1 MVFWFWCSAQEQF
14 PTFPTNSFLNLIYER
29 RLCLVHDNYRRSF
42 YGISEMSNEN
52 YWLQKSWTSRPRY
65 MLICYRDT
73 PPIMN
78 ELLTTS
84 EIFSLCIL
92 AIRKLLIL
100 EPKLLH
106 GRETITKISNFIPKN
121 IKKCFICNTFEQ

>member
-14 PTFPTNSFLNLIYER
+14 PTNNFLNLIYER
-29 RLCLVHDNYRRSF
+29 RLCLVHDNYGRSF
-42 YGISEMSNEN
+42 YGILEMSNEN

-92 AIRKLLIL
+92 TIRKLLIL

-106 GRETITKISNFIPKN
+106 GRETITKKSNFIPKN
-121 IKKCFICNTFEQ
+121 IKKCFICNTFE

>member
-1 MVFWFWCSAQEQF
+1 MVFWFWYSAQQQF
-14 PTFPTNSFLNLIYER
+14 PTNNSLNLIYER
-29 RLCLVHDNYRRSF
+29 RLCLVHDNYGRSF
-42 YGISEMSNEN
+42 YGILEMSNEN
-52 YWLQKSWTSRPRY
+52 YRLQKSWTTRSRY

-92 AIRKLLIL
+92 TISKLLIL

-121 IKKCFICNTFEQ
+121 IKKCFICNTFE

>member
-14 PTFPTNSFLNLIYER
+14 PTNNSLNLIYER
-29 RLCLVHDNYRRSF
+29 RLCLVHDNYGWSF
-42 YGISEMSNEN
+42 YGILEMSNEN
-52 YWLQKSWTSRPRY
+52 YRLQKSWTSRPRY

-121 IKKCFICNTFEQ
+121 IKKCFICNVFE